1 MYRKLI
7 TTLFV
12 PLLVATASPLT
23 AFAEGAFE
31 DLTVGDTLPEVM
43 RVWGQPAEKINR
55 DVKREVRWNYSQS
68 AFVVF
73 KDGKVIDWR
82 SSRGRTPES
91 LAKKATATKAPDTER
106 SPESSAMGDLVRD
119 IAREVP
125 GGPDAPYSEPP
136 QGGLVPNQIPPQPP
150 GGRSGPD
157 EGLDPSEADQ

>member
-12 PLLVATASPLT
+12 PLLVVTASPLT
-23 AFAEGAFE
+23 AVAEGAFE

>member
-1 MYRKLI
+1 VYRKLI

-12 PLLVATASPLT
+12 PLLVVTASPLT
-23 AFAEGAFE
+23 AVAEGAFE